1 MNQKK
6 LAVWLKIIV
15 AGIGLCGAVLYVF
28 VIPHLGNNV
37 ARDNPE
43 YAFCY
48 WPWLVFLWAT
58 ALPCYAALV
67 LLWRIAA
74 DIGRDRSFS
83 AQNGKRLRVISLL
96 AAGDCLVFFLGNLV
110 FLFLDMGHPGVL
122 LFSLAVIFAGIAVA
136 VVSAVLS
143 HLVAKAGD
151 LQEQS
156 DLTI

>member
-15 AGIGLCGAVLYVF
+15 AGIGLCGAVLYAF

-74 DIGRDRSFS
+74 GTAPFPHKTAKGCASSRCSRRGTALSSFWETSSSFS
-83 AQNGKRLRVISLL
+83 W
-96 AAGDCLVFFLGNLV
+96 
-110 FLFLDMGHPGVL
+110 
-122 LFSLAVIFAGIAVA
+122 
-136 VVSAVLS
+136 
-143 HLVAKAGD
+143 
-151 LQEQS
+151 
-156 DLTI
+156 T

>member
-28 VIPHLGNNV
+28 VIPHLGNQCRQGQSRIRLLLLAV
-37 ARDNPE
+37 ACLSVGDR
-43 YAFCY
+43 A
-48 WPWLVFLWAT
+48 AR
-58 ALPCYAALV
+58 YAALV

-110 FLFLDMGHPGVL
+110 FLFLDMSHPGVL